1 MKKIKMDVRLEMK
14 LEDVSDEEII
24 SSLEMI
30 KSVINEK
37 ISDNIINIDILSELV
52 EEQYKSKKYSRIMG
66 EY

>member
-52 EEQYKSKKYSRIMG
+52 EE
-66 EY
+66 

>member
-1 MKKIKMDVRLEMK
+1 MKKIKMDVRLEIK
-14 LEDVSDEEII
+14 LEDVSYEEII

-52 EEQYKSKKYSRIMG
+52 EE
-66 EY
+66 

>member
-1 MKKIKMDVRLEMK
+1 MKKIKMDVRLELK

-52 EEQYKSKKYSRIMG
+52 EE
-66 EY
+66 